1 VSVQRETEVTPWR
14 EALLNRLLLALTPLI
29 LAATAAGISVTH
41 RARTRL
47 LLATILPAVSLNIAA
62 LFKRN
67 WPYQLRAAILIAPL
81 VWGAC
86 AAYYVVGFSGNG
98 SLIAACAIVLTGLF
112 LGRRIMFVMLGS
124 LALAVIM
131 TGVGMVSGA
140 IPFDELEASARG
152 TLPWVRSS
160 LVACVAWA
168 MLGTTILFV
177 VERVEKSLARTER
190 ALFDLREE
198 EARRRQAE
206 QERRAAQES
215 ALEAQKMELVGKLA
229 AGVAHDFNNLLGV
242 VAGWTEL
249 GVDEHATAE
258 DRAQAREELLGAVQH
273 GKALTRQLLALARR
287 DARVV
292 NRVHLG
298 QVASQGIRVLR
309 RVVPPNVQLSFREA
323 EAVQVDA
330 DETEMQQ
337 VLFNLVLN
345 ARDAI
350 PSGKGQIEVTTGVTT
365 LETPLQVIG
374 GTLPS
379 GPWALLRVKDSGTG
393 IDAAIRER
401 IFELFFTT
409 KPVGLGTG
417 LGLATVLRIAQ
428 LSGGGVALESTPSHG
443 STFTLYLPRAS

>member
-1 VSVQRETEVTPWR
+1 
-14 EALLNRLLLALTPLI
+14 
-29 LAATAAGISVTH
+29 
-41 RARTRL
+41 
-47 LLATILPAVSLNIAA
+47 
-62 LFKRN
+62 
-67 WPYQLRAAILIAPL
+67 
-81 VWGAC
+81 
-86 AAYYVVGFSGNG
+86 
-98 SLIAACAIVLTGLF
+98 
-112 LGRRIMFVMLGS
+112 
-124 LALAVIM
+124 
-131 TGVGMVSGA
+131 
-140 IPFDELEASARG
+140 
-152 TLPWVRSS
+152 
-160 LVACVAWA
+160 
-168 MLGTTILFV
+168 
-177 VERVEKSLARTER
+177 
-190 ALFDLREE
+190 
-198 EARRRQAE
+198 
-206 QERRAAQES
+206 
-215 ALEAQKMELVGKLA
+215 MELVGKLA
-229 AGVAHDFNNLLGV
+229 AGIAHDFNNLLGV

-298 QVASQGIRVLR
+298 QVAGQGIRVLR
-309 RVVPPNVQLSFREA
+309 RVVPPNVQLSFRET
-323 EAVQVDA
+323 ESVQVDA

-350 PSGKGQIEVTTGVTT
+350 PSGNGQIEVTTGVTT

-428 LSGGGVALESTPSHG
+428 LSGGGIALESTPSRG